1 MNNLA
6 RSAQFSQKLA
16 NQIYQSAE
24 QFPVSFDDAWV
35 WLGYSRKDN
44 AKANFIK
51 CGFTEGVDYQ
61 LLKSQESVNHST
73 FSPQQLAAASRKED
87 IYLTAECLKQWGMM
101 AGTEQGKQVRIY
113 FLKCERIAKA
123 AMSRPQPQI
132 PGNYLEALKALVASE
147 EQKLALTAQVQQQ
160 SIYIDELK
168 PKAQAADV
176 LLESKANLTM
186 QEAAQL
192 LNIPG
197 IGRNKLFEV
206 LKKLGYLIT
215 SKHPYQKFVDMG
227 VFFVRESISPD
238 AIPRQ
243 QILIT
248 QKGIQYLIP
257 RLAERG
263 YVSSKLEVVTA

>member
-1 MNNLA
+1 MTTNTLTRYAQDGLEIYINHQTGESFASIRGYA
-6 RSAQFSQKLA
+6 RMAGKAESTIRERISKGGWSEQV
-16 NQIYQSAE
+16 IYSEVLTPGGLQGARLLNE
-24 QFPVSFDDAWV
+24 NMIVE
-35 WLGYSRKDN
+35 WLPSDN
-44 AKANFIK
+44 PTTA
-51 CGFTEGVDYQ
+51 TQ
-61 LLKSQESVNHST
+61 LLKLGVRLFMHK
-73 FSPQQLAAASRKED
+73 LAGYTHAPA
-87 IYLTAECLKQWGMM
+87 
-101 AGTEQGKQVRIY
+101 
-113 FLKCERIAKA
+113 
-123 AMSRPQPQI
+123 QPQL
-132 PGNYLEALKALVASE
+132 PTNYVEALEALLNSE
-147 EQKLALTAQVQQQ
+147 KQKLALSAQVQQQ

-168 PKAQAADV
+168 PKAQAAEI
-176 LLESKANLTM
+176 LLESKQHLTM

-227 VFFVRESISPD
+227 IFVVRESISPD
-238 AIPRQ
+238 GIPRQ